1 LAEKCKP
8 ITFFVK
14 IQKKRKQEAYIP
26 IIIRIFAIKDDNY
39 MENEYQKDMDI
50 SVIIPI
56 YNVEKYLR
64 RCLDSVLHQVDVTQE
79 IILVDDGA
87 TDTSGKICDE
97 YAEKY
102 PEVKCLHIS
111 NSGPATAKNIGYGH
125 ATGNYIAFID
135 SDDEIKPNMFSTMLK
150 SGNKHN
156 ADIVCCNY
164 IQVNEDGSFS
174 HTKHTG
180 KEYVLNQDEAIKAI
194 LIKDK
199 IYSQCWTK
207 IYKRATMDANH
218 IMNTEGLKTD
228 EDFIYNIQAFA
239 CSKIVCVVD
248 KPLYIYTHRTTSLS
262 KDYFNAHIEQ
272 YIDNRI
278 LRLKLVEKIIKEQFP
293 HLQEYCTYH
302 CIFYYN
308 ELIGKIALHPKV
320 FHDKKVHFVVSY
332 IKKHPDILLEHYNQL
347 GFSKYGAYLIL
358 YLPTTIY
365 LYYRKMKNR

>member
-1 LAEKCKP
+1 
-8 ITFFVK
+8 
-14 IQKKRKQEAYIP
+14 
-26 IIIRIFAIKDDNY
+26 
-39 MENEYQKDMDI
+39 MDI
-50 SVIIPI
+50 SVIIPV

-64 RCLDSVLHQVDVTQE
+64 RCLDSVLSQENVRQE
-79 IILVDDGA
+79 IILVDDGS
-87 TDTSGKICDE
+87 TDASGKFCDE

-102 PEVKCLHIS
+102 PDVKCLHIL
-111 NSGPATAKNIGYGH
+111 NSGPATAKNIGYDN

-150 SGNKHN
+150 SGYNHD

-180 KEYVLNQDEAIKAI
+180 KEYVLNQDEALKAI

-207 IYKRATMDANH
+207 IYKRETIETNH
-218 IMNTEGLKTD
+218 IRNTEGLKTD

-239 CSKIVCVVD
+239 CSKTVCIVD

-262 KDYFNAHIEQ
+262 KDYFNTHIQQ
-272 YIDNRI
+272 YIENRI
-278 LRLKLVEKIIKEQFP
+278 LRLDLVEKIINEKFP
-293 HLQEYCTYH
+293 NLQDYCIYH

-308 ELIGKIALHPKV
+308 ELIGKIAMHPKT
-320 FHDKKVHFVVSY
+320 FHDKKVHYVVSY
-332 IKKHPDILLEHYNQL
+332 IKNHPDVLMAYHNQL
-347 GFSKYGAYLIL
+347 GFSKLGVNLIKH
-358 YLPTTIY
+358 LPTYLY
-365 LYYRKMKNR
+365 LYYRNWQNRHI